1 VADRRELLAVCGGGF
16 IGALARA
23 ALSDGLTHAPDAW
36 PWATFSANLAGA
48 FALGYLV
55 VRLRNRSRHRR
66 LFLGTGLCGALT
78 TFSTMQLE
86 LLEMLDAHAYA
97 LAGASTIAS
106 VTLGLAL
113 VAAAGRLASRA
124 VA

>member
-1 VADRRELLAVCGGGF
+1 VAVRRELLAVCGGGF
-16 IGALARA
+16 IGTLARA
-23 ALSDGLTHAPDAW
+23 ALSEGFAHAPDAW
-36 PWATFSANLAGA
+36 PWATFTANLAGA

-55 VRLRNRSRHRR
+55 VRLRNRSWTRR
-66 LFLGTGLCGALT
+66 LFLGTGFCGALT
-78 TFSTMQLE
+78 TFSTLQIE

-97 LAGASTIAS
+97 LAGAYATAS
-106 VTLGLAL
+106 VLLGLAL

>member
-23 ALSDGLTHAPDAW
+23 ALSDGLTHTPDAW
-36 PWATFSANLAGA
+36 PWATFTANLAGA

-66 LFLGTGLCGALT
+66 LFLGTGFCGALT

-86 LLEMLDAHAYA
+86 LLEMLDARAYA
-97 LAGASTIAS
+97 LAGAYTIAS

-113 VAAAGRLASRA
+113 VAAAGRLASRTA
-124 VA
+124 A